1 MLNLHHCP
9 IVSGGTSE
17 GLKQKP
23 WRSWVSPG
31 CDGHLCFGL
40 GDDQGLG
47 AWGYISVLVLLTP
60 PLCACLRGWVKAR
73 VVGAAQLSW
82 LCLLPSVDRNA
93 CSNDGMAGV

>member
-60 PLCACLRGWVKAR
+60 PCVHALEAGSRPE
-73 VVGAAQLSW
+73 W
-82 LCLLPSVDRNA
+82 LVPHN
-93 CSNDGMAGV
+93 